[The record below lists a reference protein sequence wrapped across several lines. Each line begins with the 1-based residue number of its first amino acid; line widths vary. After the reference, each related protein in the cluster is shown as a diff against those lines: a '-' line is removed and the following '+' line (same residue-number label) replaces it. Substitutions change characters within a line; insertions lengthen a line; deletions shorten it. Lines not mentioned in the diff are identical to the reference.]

1 MTRRLSASVG
11 RSATAAT
18 VALVL
23 LAAAGCEAPTYAY
36 VDPHTVAVDETPD
49 LVTPAMLLVTNE
61 GGNTIFRI
69 RWQLDSATATVTFLA
84 EPKNPLMGVPSRLV
98 VRTLPTPDVAR
109 LFTAATT
116 HAIRILPGTVA
127 AGGILPDISPDEL
140 TIVANGRRK
149 TIRSGPLP
157 AVAQLVADS
166 LKATIPP
173 PP

>member
-1 MTRRLSASVG
+1 MASMPPCGFTLRLSRCSLVG
-11 RSATAAT
+11 
-18 VALVL
+18 ALV
-23 LAAAGCEAPTYAY
+23 AIAGGCEAPTSAS
-36 VDPHTVAVDETPD
+36 VDPVAVDETPD

-69 RWQLDSATATVTFLA
+69 RWQLDSATATVTFQA

-98 VRTLPTPDVAR
+98 VRPLRTPDVTR

-116 HAIRILPGTVA
+116 HAIRILPGEVA

-149 TIRSGPLP
+149 YVHGGPLP

-166 LKATIPP
+166 VKETIPP

>member
-1 MTRRLSASVG
+1 MTRRFSASVG

-18 VALVL
+18 VALAL
-23 LAAAGCEAPTYAY
+23 FAASGCEAPTSAS
-36 VDPHTVAVDETPD
+36 VDPVAVDETPD
-49 LVTPAMLLVTNE
+49 LATPAMLLVTNE

-69 RWQLDSATATVTFLA
+69 RWQLDSATATVTFQA

-98 VRTLPTPDVAR
+98 VRPLPTPDVTR

-116 HAIRILPGTVA
+116 HAIRILPGAVA

-149 TIRSGPLP
+149 TIRGGPLP
-157 AVAQLVADS
+157 AVAQRVADS